1 MWPSFTGLSA
11 FDLLSTF
18 SGECSVTAAFATDL
32 LLGDPR
38 WLPHPVRLIGK
49 AAGGLEAGLTRLVG
63 RGHLAGMVFTVAL
76 VAGTWAAAAALVSL
90 AAACDPRLG
99 LLVET
104 LLVYTALAAR
114 DLDVESRRVCRDL
127 NAGNLPQAR
136 LHLAAIVG
144 RDTGRLDE
152 PEIVRATVETV
163 AENTVDGVVAP
174 LLFAIIGGAPAA
186 LAYKAVNTLDSM
198 VGHLDDRYR
207 RFGWASARLDD
218 AANYLPAR
226 LARLLFALAALAC
239 RLDAAGSWRICRRD
253 GRKTASPNAG
263 ISEAA
268 VAGALGVQL
277 GGVNYYGGQPVAG
290 PHLGDPLRP
299 LERQQIPQAIR
310 LMYVVSLL
318 TLIVG
323 LGIRMLAWHAW

>member
-1 MWPSFTGLSA
+1 M
-11 FDLLSTF
+11 
-18 SGECSVTAAFATDL
+18 TAAFATDL
-32 LLGDPR
+32 LVGDPR

-49 AAGGLEAGLTRLVG
+49 AASGLEAALARLLG
-63 RGHLAGMVFTVAL
+63 RGYLAGVVFTVTL
-76 VAGTWAAAAALVSL
+76 VAGSWLAAAALVAL
-90 AAACDPRLG
+90 AAAYDPRLG

-114 DLDVESRRVCRDL
+114 DLDVESRRVFTDL
-127 NAGNLPQAR
+127 AAGSVSRAR
-136 LHLAAIVG
+136 QSLAAIVG
-144 RDTGRLDE
+144 RDTAGLGE
-152 PEIVRATVETV
+152 PEIVRAAVETV

-174 LLFAIIGGAPAA
+174 LLFAMIGGAPAA

-218 AANYLPAR
+218 LANFVPAR
-226 LARLLFALAALAC
+226 LARPLFALAAVVC
-239 RLDAAGSWRICRRD
+239 RLNAVGSWRISRRD
-253 GRKTASPNAG
+253 GHKTASPNAG

-277 GGVNYYGGQPVAG
+277 GGVNFYGGEPVAG
-290 PHLGDPLRP
+290 PLLGDPLRP
-299 LERQQIPQAIR
+299 LERADIPRTIR

-318 TLIVG
+318 TLVTS
-323 LGIRMLAWHAW
+323 LGMRMLAW